1 MSKFGEYMYS
11 LLLGP
16 LKRGKKTLNQF
27 YIFCKVTGQ
36 SFDRVKETFL
46 RVREESSVLTCS
58 PVMLPVHGADRDM
71 PRLRGETL
79 ENYRVR
85 LALKGVIAE
94 NAGTNNGIYYLA
106 RGFGYDQVIVEPGQK
121 PDHWAEA
128 TVWLIG
134 GNIVLADRELLLREL
149 DKIKPARTVLHLS
162 KEQQYSSEPTY
173 AVGKIVGR
181 EMVLCQE

>member
-11 LLLGP
+11 LLFAP
-16 LKRGKKTLNQF
+16 LRQGKKVLNQF
-27 YIFCKVTGQ
+27 YIFCQVAGR
-36 SFDRVKETFL
+36 SFDRVKEAFL

-58 PVMLPVHGADRDM
+58 TAMLPVHGADRDM

-85 LALKGVIAE
+85 LALKGLISKH
-94 NAGTNNGIYYLA
+94 AGTNNGIYYLA
-106 RGFGYDQVIVEPGQK
+106 RGFGYDNVNVVPGDK
-121 PDHWAEA
+121 PSHWAEA

-162 KEQQYSSEPTY
+162 KEQQYSAEPTY
-173 AVGKIVGR
+173 AAARSVGR
-181 EMVLCQE
+181 EMILCQE

>member
-1 MSKFGEYMYS
+1 MYS
-11 LLLGP
+11 LLFGP
-16 LKRGKKTLNQF
+16 LKRGKKALNQF
-27 YIFCKVTGQ
+27 YIFCSVVGR
-36 SFDRVKETFL
+36 SFDRVKATFL
-46 RVREESSVLTCS
+46 KVREESSVLTCS

-85 LALKGVIAE
+85 LALKGLIAE

-106 RGFGYDQVIVEPGQK
+106 RGFGYDNVNVEPGAK

-149 DKIKPARTVLHLS
+149 DKIKPARTILHLS
-162 KEQQYSSEPTY
+162 KEQQYSAEPTY
-173 AVGKIVGR
+173 AAARVVGR
-181 EMVLCQE
+181 EMILSQE

>member
-11 LLLGP
+11 LLFAP
-16 LKRGKKTLNQF
+16 LRQGKKLLNQF
-27 YIFCKVTGQ
+27 YIFCQVAGH
-36 SFDRVKETFL
+36 SFDRVKAAFL
-46 RVREESSVLTCS
+46 QVREESSVLTCS

-85 LALKGVIAE
+85 LALKGIIAE

-106 RGFGYDQVIVEPGQK
+106 KGFGYDSVNIEPGTK

-162 KEQQYSSEPTY
+162 KEQQYSAEPTY
-173 AVGKIVGR
+173 AAARSVGR
-181 EMVLCQE
+181 EMILCQE